1 MSGKVDIRGLTKF
14 VKGIKAGSQ
23 IAGTG
28 PIDNMLKAW
37 GSRYMKFVRQ
47 RFVKFSRGGGDW
59 KPLAASTKKARRGS
73 KRRKTRSSRAKTKTT
88 SRGSGKKFAILKD
101 TATLLKALSQGNPG
115 NLFKRVKGGIQVGF
129 GGSAKYPK
137 KKGKKGSTAKIADV
151 AVAHNTGG
159 KNLPQRQ
166 ILAKP
171 DAKTIAAMKAAA
183 IKYVNR
189 LGKKS
194 SI

>member
-23 IAGTG
+23 IAGSG
-28 PIDNMLKAW
+28 PVDDMLKAW
-37 GSRYMKFVRQ
+37 GARYVTFVRR

-88 SRGSGKKFAILKD
+88 TRGSGKKFAILKD
-101 TATLLKALSQGNPG
+101 TGVLLRALSIGAPG

-129 GGSAKYPK
+129 GGSAKHPGEK
-137 KKGKKGSTAKIADV
+137 AKIADI
-151 AVAHNTGG
+151 AAYHNVGG
-159 KNLPQRQ
+159 KNLPKRQ